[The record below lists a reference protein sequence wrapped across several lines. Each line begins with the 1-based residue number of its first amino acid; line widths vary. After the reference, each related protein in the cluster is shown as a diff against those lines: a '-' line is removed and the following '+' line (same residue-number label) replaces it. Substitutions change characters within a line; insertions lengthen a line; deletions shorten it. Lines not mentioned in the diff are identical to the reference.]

1 MSANYFSVDVGGT
14 SIKWGLVSPEM
25 VLLEQGSVPNQ
36 EDTAEGLVAAIASL
50 VAAHAGVVQGVGV
63 SVPGTVD
70 EADPQGV
77 VLGGGRLSYLD
88 GVALGAELS
97 FATSLPV
104 TIENNGKACALG
116 EYATGALKGTSLG
129 VVLVIGT
136 GVGGGIISQGR
147 IMRGAHNF
155 AGEFSFL
162 RTTPFEGRLR
172 LEDAMAGTCGW
183 EALKREILAAKGML
197 DMGDVDGYALFDW
210 VNRGDADA
218 LRGLHEYS
226 KQLCLWILNLQ
237 CIVDPEVIAIGGGIS
252 AQPALLEAV
261 VTTMRSMIA
270 DLPHKEIPRPKIVA
284 CEHAGVASLIGVAY
298 EAQRRAANMQV

>member
-1 MSANYFSVDVGGT
+1 MSANTISLDIGGT
-14 SIKWGLVSPEM
+14 NVKWGLVSPNM
-25 VLLEQGSVPNQ
+25 VLLEQGSVANQ
-36 EDTAEGLVAAIASL
+36 WNDVDGLVAGLADL
-50 VAAHAGVVQGVGV
+50 VAPYASQVSCVGV

-70 EADPQGV
+70 EADPQGT

-88 GVALGAELS
+88 GAALGAELS

-104 TIENNGKACALG
+104 TVENNGKACALG
-116 EYATGALKGTSLG
+116 EYAAGALKGTSLG
-129 VVLVIGT
+129 VVLVIGA
-136 GVGGGIISQGR
+136 GIGGGIISHGR
-147 IMRGAHNF
+147 ILRGAHNF

-183 EALKREILAAKGML
+183 EALKREILNAKGML

-210 VNRGDADA
+210 INRGDADA

-226 KQLCLWILNLQ
+226 KQLCLWILNFQ
-237 CIVDPEVIAIGGGIS
+237 CVIDPEVIAVGGGIS
-252 AQPALLEAV
+252 AQPALLEALI
-261 VTTMRSMIA
+261 TTMRAMVA

-284 CEHAGVASLIGVAY
+284 CEHAGEGSLLGVAY
-298 EAQRRAANMQV
+298 EARRRTSKVQL